1 MKRPLPTASI
11 RPSCGFSLAVS
22 GRTIPL
28 LVRSSRSTGLITTRS
43 PSGRKRMFEPSL
55 TVAISTL
62 IARVLIIAEPG
73 TAYKGHRP
81 CQGSPARVRSGQHSW
96 LFWEEGSMKRV
107 VRLLVLLLPVA
118 LLAGTVPA
126 SANDEAGYLAL
137 GDSVAFGFSPLVSPT
152 DTDAYVGYP
161 EVLSKHVVNAACS
174 GETSGSLI
182 AGPPDNGCA
191 AFRSVAPLHASYTGT
206 QLGFAV
212 GYIRAHPDTQLVTI
226 DIGGNDLFVLL
237 ATCGTSSSCFSAGF
251 PALLSA
257 LANNLAIIYGS
268 LRAAGFRGHLVALT
282 YYLTNYNDAN
292 QLGALGAINQV
303 VATVTTAFRG

>member
-1 MKRPLPTASI
+1 
-11 RPSCGFSLAVS
+11 
-22 GRTIPL
+22 
-28 LVRSSRSTGLITTRS
+28 
-43 PSGRKRMFEPSL
+43 
-55 TVAISTL
+55 
-62 IARVLIIAEPG
+62 
-73 TAYKGHRP
+73 
-81 CQGSPARVRSGQHSW
+81 
-96 LFWEEGSMKRV
+96 MKRV

-137 GDSVAFGFSPLVSPT
+137 GDSVAFGFSPLVLNPT
-152 DTDAYVGYP
+152 DTGAYVGYP
-161 EVLSKHVVNAACS
+161 EVLSKHVVNASCS

-303 VATVTTAFRG
+303 VATVTTAFRGQVADGFGAFQAAAAEAGGDSCVAGLLIRLPTGRCDIHPSKTGQKILAEAIEDVS

>member
-1 MKRPLPTASI
+1 
-11 RPSCGFSLAVS
+11 
-22 GRTIPL
+22 
-28 LVRSSRSTGLITTRS
+28 
-43 PSGRKRMFEPSL
+43 
-55 TVAISTL
+55 
-62 IARVLIIAEPG
+62 
-73 TAYKGHRP
+73 
-81 CQGSPARVRSGQHSW
+81 
-96 LFWEEGSMKRV
+96 MKRV
-107 VRLLVLLLPVA
+107 VRLLVVLLPLA

-191 AFRSVAPLHASYTGT
+191 AFRSVAPLHVSYTGT
-206 QLGFAV
+206 QLAFAV

-237 ATCGTSSSCFSAGF
+237 RTCGTSSSCFAAGF
-251 PALLSA
+251 PTLLST
-257 LANNLAIIYGS
+257 LASHLVTIYAS
-268 LRAAGFRGHLVALT
+268 LRAAGFTGHLVALT
-282 YYLTNYNDAN
+282 YYLTNYNDPN

-303 VATVTTAFRG
+303 VSAVTTQFGGRVADGFGAFQAEAAEAGGDSCAAGLLIRRPTGGCDIHPSKTGQKLLAEAIEDVS

>member
-1 MKRPLPTASI
+1 
-11 RPSCGFSLAVS
+11 
-22 GRTIPL
+22 
-28 LVRSSRSTGLITTRS
+28 
-43 PSGRKRMFEPSL
+43 
-55 TVAISTL
+55 
-62 IARVLIIAEPG
+62 
-73 TAYKGHRP
+73 
-81 CQGSPARVRSGQHSW
+81 
-96 LFWEEGSMKRV
+96 MKRV
-107 VRLLVLLLPVA
+107 VRLLVVLLPLA

-191 AFRSVAPLHASYTGT
+191 AFRSVAPLHVSYTGT
-206 QLGFAV
+206 QLAFAV

-237 ATCGTSSSCFSAGF
+237 RTCGTSSSCFAAGF
-251 PALLSA
+251 PTLLST
-257 LANNLAIIYGS
+257 LASHLVTIYAS
-268 LRAAGFRGHLVALT
+268 LRAAGFTGHLVALT
-282 YYLTNYNDAN
+282 YYLTNYNDPN
-292 QLGALGAINQV
+292 QLGALGAINSV
-303 VATVTTAFRG
+303 VANVTTAFGGRVANGFGAFKAEAAEAGGDSCAAGLLIRRPTGGCDIHPSKTGQKLLAEAIEDVS